1 MVTPRLEF
9 VSRIPNVTKCA
20 GANPSG
26 TRLQPLLARS
36 ARPSDEKA
44 MITHGGGLSGRL

>member
-26 TRLQPLLARS
+26 TRLAQSTQS

>member
-26 TRLQPLLARS
+26 TRRWHKAH
-36 ARPSDEKA
+36 APSDEKA